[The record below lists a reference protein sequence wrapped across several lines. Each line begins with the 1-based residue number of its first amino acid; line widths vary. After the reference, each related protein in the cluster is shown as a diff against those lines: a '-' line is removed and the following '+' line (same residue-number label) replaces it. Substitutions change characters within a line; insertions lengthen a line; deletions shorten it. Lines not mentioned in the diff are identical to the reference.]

1 MRDFSNNCETAIVTL
16 FFGFKLRPLG
26 IYVKRFSMETVN
38 QFRSQL
44 MTLRTP
50 KRISQQDLAIALGVT
65 THTVSNWEVGRT
77 EAKLTP
83 KQFKTLLKILQIPPE
98 QLPDSFGPEEKDGKS
113 FLRQLRERAGL
124 TESELAKELSISGKV
139 VSTEIIQEWEKTG
152 EEPILS
158 ITQLTALCQ
167 ALGVTAIQ
175 LADDWK
181 PLQLQQEG
189 EK

>member
-1 MRDFSNNCETAIVTL
+1 
-16 FFGFKLRPLG
+16 
-26 IYVKRFSMETVN
+26 
-38 QFRSQL
+38 
-44 MTLRTP
+44 MTLRTSR
-50 KRISQQDLAIALGVT
+50 RISQQDLAIALGVT

-98 QLPDSFGPEEKDGKS
+98 QLPDSFGPEEGEEGKS

-124 TESELAKELSISGKV
+124 TESELAKELSISGRAI
-139 VSTEIIQEWEKTG
+139 STEIIQEWEKTG

-175 LADDWK
+175 LAEYWGTAR
-181 PLQLQQEG
+181 LQQEG
-189 EK
+189 KK